1 MAEVSL
7 VTLLNTIRK
16 KKNVRQTQ
24 ANRETLI
31 AFLRQ
36 EIAARDEHTPKS
48 LDNGGCW

>member
-7 VTLLNTIRK
+7 VTLLNTIR

-31 AFLRQ
+31 AFWRQ

-48 LDNGGCW
+48 VDNGGCW